1 MNYKSEQDCVSC
13 HGRGRE
19 VAYMIN
25 SAAGYNFCILGFAG
39 ISDFGFDSKAAALE
53 DGISCK
59 VTRFIFS

>member
-1 MNYKSEQDCVSC
+1 
-13 HGRGRE
+13 
-19 VAYMIN
+19 MIN
-25 SAAGYNFCILGFAG
+25 SAAGYNFYILGFDG